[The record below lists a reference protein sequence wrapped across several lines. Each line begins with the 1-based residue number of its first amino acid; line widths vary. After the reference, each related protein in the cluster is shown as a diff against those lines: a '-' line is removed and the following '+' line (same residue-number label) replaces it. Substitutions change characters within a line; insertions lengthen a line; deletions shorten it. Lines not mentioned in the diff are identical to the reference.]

1 MTASSIEVNVRQA
14 LATALATVTANVY
27 ANVPENPVVPFATF
41 VPSSPYMELTLL
53 NKSAIKAQLN
63 YTITVG
69 VAYNNNTGSLDNIE
83 KLILQILAVI
93 PAGWVVGDV
102 ERPSVTQVGAS
113 NLLVAD
119 INVSTYYEQTN

>member
-1 MTASSIEVNVRQA
+1 MPSSIEVNVRQA

-27 ANVPENPVVPFATF
+27 SNVPENPVPPFATF
-41 VPSSPYMELTLL
+41 VPDTPYMELTLI
-53 NKSAIKAQLN
+53 NKSALKAKLN
-63 YTITVG
+63 FVISVG
-69 VAYNNNTGSLDNIE
+69 VAYNSNAGALDNLE

-93 PAGWVVGDV
+93 PAGWEIGAV
-102 ERPSVTQVGAS
+102 ERPSITQVGAS

>member
-1 MTASSIEVNVRQA
+1 MPSSIEVNVRQA
-14 LATALATVTANVY
+14 LATAIGSVTANVY
-27 ANVPENPVVPFATF
+27 ANVPENPVTPFATF
-41 VPSSPYMELTLL
+41 VPSSPYMELTLI
-53 NKSAIKAQLN
+53 NKATIKAQLN
-63 YTITVG
+63 YTVTVG

-93 PAGWVVGDV
+93 PAGWVIGAV
-102 ERPSVTQVGAS
+102 ERPTVTQVGAS